1 MAVDMNMWGTHEARQ
16 CIDGLEKYEGMV
28 HQMKLNVFTSGIM
41 KRVRDF
47 NAECL
52 WASWALGK
60 AVLSLSTCD
69 NLPFVQQFDQC
80 VLVVFILSSQMN

>member
-1 MAVDMNMWGTHEARQ
+1 MAVDTNMWGTQEARQ
-16 CIDGLEKYEGMV
+16 YIDGLEKYEGMV
-28 HQMKLNVFTSGIM
+28 HQIKLIVLTSSIM
-41 KRVRDF
+41 KCVKDF

-69 NLPFVQQFDQC
+69 NLPFIQQSDQC
-80 VLVVFILSSQMN
+80 VLVVFILPS